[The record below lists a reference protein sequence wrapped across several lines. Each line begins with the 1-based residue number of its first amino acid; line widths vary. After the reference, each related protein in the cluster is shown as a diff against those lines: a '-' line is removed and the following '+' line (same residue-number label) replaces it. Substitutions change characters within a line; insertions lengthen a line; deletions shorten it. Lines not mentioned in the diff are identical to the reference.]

1 MHACKLDVCKEKVQA
16 CLDGHGSGRSNELTE
31 GVPMASGVARAAVG
45 RAREAEAG
53 EVYLQSGKVGCEWV
67 RSRR

>member
-16 CLDGHGSGRSNELTE
+16 CSDGHGSGRSNELTE

-53 EVYLQSGKVGCEWV
+53 EVYL
-67 RSRR
+67 